1 MLSRAGA
8 MPDTVL
14 PATPAV
20 VPIVLPLVPVI
31 PVAVVAAVVALR
43 ELRLEGWRNDPQ
55 HLVSQWRLMMLWMRQ
70 RQTAGAVK
78 TVRASND

>member
-1 MLSRAGA
+1 

-20 VPIVLPLVPVI
+20 VPIVLPLVPVT

-43 ELRLEGWRNDPQ
+43 ELKLEEDRWRRDGVGWLAPDIMW
-55 HLVSQWRLMMLWMRQ
+55 L
-70 RQTAGAVK
+70 AE
-78 TVRASND
+78 